1 MKLMTKIRIVTF
13 IFLIAI
19 INNAVKSQDLNSQQ
33 PIDSTTNDQK
43 IREVLTSQQLF
54 VVELSPRKDKS
65 AKKGIVNFRAEL
77 RDAFKVILYDKDT
90 SITELDWTMFPDG
103 ACPVIGTFK
112 SSTIAYTQL
121 NVLMADARKNNIE
134 MERKLKARITNP

>member
-1 MKLMTKIRIVTF
+1 MKLRLAIWP
-13 IFLIAI
+13 LIILPLANLI
-19 INNAVKSQDLNSQQ
+19 TIDNEPAV
-33 PIDSTTNDQK
+33 
-43 IREVLTSQQLF
+43 REVLISQQLF
-54 VVELSPRKDKS
+54 VTKLTPVKGRFRK
-65 AKKGIVNFRAEL
+65 KKQKFEAEL

-112 SSTIAYTQL
+112 SGTVAYTQL
-121 NVLMADARKNNIE
+121 NALIADARKNNIE